1 MAALTQSG
9 VVINDAFKQGGTSG
23 RKFKVLD
30 VTLTLSSQGGL
41 TNNIPAS
48 LFGLRRIIQAYGFR
62 TTASVR
68 AEFGPNLN
76 SATPPLNGTLLVAYD
91 NTNATDANRDNPADL
106 TGTFRG
112 FIEGY
117 E

>member
-1 MAALTQSG
+1 MAALTSSG
-9 VVINDAFKQGGTSG
+9 VSLHDAYKTGGTNG
-23 RKFKVLD
+23 RRFKVVE

-48 LFGLRRIIQAYGFR
+48 LFGLTRITRAWGFR
-62 TTASVR
+62 STSSVR
-68 AEFGPNLN
+68 MDFGPNL
-76 SATPPLNGTLLVAYD
+76 SASLVGTLLVAY
-91 NTNATDANRDNPADL
+91 NNNQATDANRNDPADV
-106 TGTFRG
+106 TATVRG